1 MKEETKKIS
10 RRVQEANSWTL
21 WKWQECNKSCTRI
34 WLSRTNN
41 LQMDS
46 SNETVAKDE
55 SGKDVS
61 QADINAMKK
70 RIAELEM
77 ENEILKKATAI
88 FAKTK

>member
-1 MKEETKKIS
+1 
-10 RRVQEANSWTL
+10 
-21 WKWQECNKSCTRI
+21 
-34 WLSRTNN
+34 
-41 LQMDS
+41 MDS
-46 SNETVAKDE
+46 SIWNSSKRY

-88 FAKTK
+88 FTKTK